1 MSRVALIAALVL
13 SFGVVSVVSHAD
25 EPHVSANLAKTL
37 KAANDA
43 LQAKN
48 WTEVLSKTREASAM
62 TPRSAYD
69 DYVIHS
75 MQMAAYGA
83 TNNYPET
90 ATAIESIIDSTY
102 LPAAN
107 KPQLLRTLMSI
118 YYSQKDYGKA
128 VTYGERARAAGDTS
142 PDTPLTIAQA
152 YFLDNKFKEAQ
163 TEMEGIVARDEQA
176 GRKPS
181 EKALNLIWSCA
192 VKTKDDAA
200 AARAIEKLIL
210 HYPKPDYWS
219 NAMAGFLSTNSKST
233 DDRLKLM
240 TYRLMFQVGIL
251 KRAENYT
258 EMAQIALDQGNPGE
272 AQTVL
277 EQAFQKNL
285 YTDPH
290 DRERNQR
297 LLDKV
302 RKSATDDKATMPKQE
317 KDAAAAPS
325 GDALVQVGGAYLGY
339 GVNDKAIAAITSG
352 ISKGNLKH
360 SDEAYMLLGIANVR
374 SKNGAEAVRAFNR
387 ATNDPKYAQLAKLW
401 ALEART

>member
-1 MSRVALIAALVL
+1 MSRVAFIAALIL
-13 SFGVVSVVSHAD
+13 GFAAVSVVSSAAD
-25 EPHVSANLAKTL
+25 EPHVSAGLAKTL

-48 WTEVLSKTREASAM
+48 WTEVLNKTREASAM

-83 TNNYPET
+83 TNNYPAT
-90 ATAIESIIDSTY
+90 AEAIESIIDSQY
-102 LPAAN
+102 LPSAN

-118 YYSQKDYGKA
+118 FYQQKDYAKA
-128 VTYGERARAAGDTS
+128 ITYGERARAAGDTS
-142 PDTPLTIAQA
+142 PDTSLTIAQA
-152 YFLDNKFKEAQ
+152 YFLSNKFKEAQ
-163 TEMEGIVARDEQA
+163 TEMETIVSRDEQA

-192 VKTKDDAA
+192 IKTKDDAA
-200 AARAIEKLIL
+200 ASKAIEKLIL

-219 NAMAGFLSTNSKST
+219 NAMASFLNTKST
-233 DDRLKLM
+233 DDRVRLM

-251 KRAENYT
+251 KRAEHYT

-277 EQAFQKNL
+277 EQAFAKNV
-285 YTDPH
+285 YTDQH
-290 DRERNQR
+290 DKERSQR

-302 RKSATDDKATMPKQE
+302 RRTAADDKSTMAKQE
-317 KDAAAAPS
+317 RDASAAAS

-339 GVNDKAIAAITSG
+339 GQPDKAIAAITSG
-352 ISKGNLKH
+352 ISKGNLKR
-360 SDEAYMLLGIANVR
+360 SGEAYMLLGIAYDR
-374 SKNGAEAVRAFNR
+374 AKNGAEAVRAFNR
-387 ATNDPKYAQLAKLW
+387 AGSDPLYAQLAKLW
-401 ALEART
+401 ALEARS

>member
-1 MSRVALIAALVL
+1 MSRFAFIAALVL
-13 SFGVVSVVSHAD
+13 SFTAVSVVSSAAD
-25 EPHVSANLAKTL
+25 EPHVSAGLAKTL

-48 WTEVLSKTREASAM
+48 WTEVLNKTREASAM

-83 TNNYPET
+83 TSNYPAT
-90 ATAIESIIDSTY
+90 AEAIESVIDSQY
-102 LPAAN
+102 LPASS

-118 YYSQKDYGKA
+118 YYQQKDYAKA

-142 PDTPLTIAQA
+142 PDTSLTVAQA
-152 YFLDNKFKEAQ
+152 YFLSNKFKEAQ
-163 TEMEGIVARDEQA
+163 TEMESIVARDEQA

-192 VKTKDDAA
+192 VKSKDEAA
-200 AARAIEKLIL
+200 AAKAIEKLIL

-219 NAMAGFLSTNSKST
+219 NAMASFLNTKST
-233 DDRLKLM
+233 DDRVRLM
-240 TYRLMFQVGIL
+240 TYRLMLQVGIL
-251 KRAENYT
+251 KRAEHYT

-277 EQAFQKNL
+277 EQAFAKNV
-285 YTDPH
+285 YTDQH
-290 DRERNQR
+290 DKERSQR

-302 RKSATDDKATMPKQE
+302 RRTATDDRATMAKQE
-317 KDAAAAPS
+317 RDAGAAAS

-339 GVNDKAIAAITSG
+339 GQPDKAVAAITSG
-352 ISKGNLKH
+352 ISKGNLKRTG
-360 SDEAYMLLGIANVR
+360 EAYMLLGIAYDR
-374 SKNGAEAVRAFNR
+374 SKNSAESVRAFNR
-387 ATNDPKYAQLAKLW
+387 ASADPLYTQLAKLW
-401 ALEART
+401 ALEARS